1 MTGNKPKESIKFSEP
16 CRKYLTK
23 SFTHRIHMHSM
34 NNIAEKAINHGSKLA
49 MSYINANNLSKLQ
62 SLVKSL
68 APLNKWK
75 WCILIEHSAKLVRTI
90 VTHV

>member
-1 MTGNKPKESIKFSEP
+1 MKGNKPKESIKFSEP
-16 CRKYLTK
+16 CRKYLTE

-34 NNIAEKAINHGSKLA
+34 NNIAENGSKLA

-68 APLNKWK
+68 ASLNKWK
-75 WCILIEHSAKLVRTI
+75 WRILIEHSAKLVRTI
-90 VTHV
+90 GTHV